1 MEILIQQQNDRK
13 LKNNSPR
20 TFISSPIT
28 PAAPSPEKQILM
40 KNQHDS
46 KTLQGTPDN
55 NKGQEK
61 IQLNTK
67 IKFIKQTMETL
78 SR

>member
-1 MEILIQQQNDRK
+1 
-13 LKNNSPR
+13 
-20 TFISSPIT
+20 
-28 PAAPSPEKQILM
+28 M

>member
-13 LKNNSPR
+13 LKNNPSR
-20 TFISSPIT
+20 TFISPIT

>member
-13 LKNNSPR
+13 LKNNPPR
-20 TFISSPIT
+20 TFISPIT